1 MPNRLA
7 DETSPYLLQHANN
20 PVDWYPWGDEAFAA
34 ARRRDVPILLSVGYS
49 SCHWCHVMERESFE
63 NPRIAAMMNAGFVNI
78 KVDREE
84 RPDVDSVY
92 MTAIQ
97 AMSGHG
103 GWPMTVFMTADGEP
117 FYGGTYFPPED
128 RGGMPAFDRVL
139 AAISDAFANRRL
151 EALSAGRRLAEHV
164 RRSFDAER
172 GAEPL
177 TDAVF
182 HAAMSGLASQFDGVS
197 GGFGLQPKFPQPAT
211 LDFLLRR
218 YARTGDPTPLEMA
231 ELTLNKMAAGG
242 IHDQI
247 GGGFHRYSTD
257 AFWLVPHFEKMLYDN
272 ALLASL
278 YARAWQLTARAEY
291 RQAAQGVGDYLLRE
305 MASPDGGFY
314 AAQDADSEG
323 VEGKFF
329 VWRPEQLADVLGKE
343 DAAVVCDYFG
353 VTREGNFEGMS
364 ILHVPRAA
372 DEVAARH
379 SMTARELA
387 ALIASAKPKLLAA
400 RARRVPPM
408 TDTKTI
414 TAWNGLA
421 MAALAEMAA
430 AFGRR
435 DYLDA
440 ARANAAFLLE
450 RMVENGRLRRTD
462 GESDNGG
469 KGFLDDYAALIHG
482 LLTLHRADG
491 DTALLLEAERLARRA
506 VALFW
511 DAAGE
516 RFYDTG
522 GDQETLIA
530 RPRDVTDNALPS
542 GHSMM
547 ADALLRLA
555 AITGEIDLRAMA
567 ASSLRSARPVMVQ
580 FPTAAGN
587 WLNALDAYLSDSR
600 EVAIIAG
607 DDGGDGADAQPM
619 LSRLGREYLGSAVVV
634 SKTERSPAGASW
646 PIFANRH
653 AIDGRATAYVCQN
666 YACRLPT
673 TDADR
678 MMAELAGLG

>member
-63 NPRIAAMMNAGFVNI
+63 DPRVAAMMNAGFVNI

-117 FYGGTYFPPED
+117 FYGGTYFPPDD
-128 RGGMPAFDRVL
+128 RGGLPAFDRVL

-151 EALSAGRRLAEHV
+151 EALSVGRRLTE
-164 RRSFDAER
+164 RIRQSFDAER
-172 GAEPL
+172 GAQPL
-177 TDAVF
+177 TDDVF
-182 HAAMSGLASQFDGVS
+182 HAAMDGLMRQFDGVS

-218 YARTGDPTPLEMA
+218 HARTGEPTPLEMA
-231 ELTLNKMAAGG
+231 ELTLDKMAAGG

-278 YARAWQLTARAEY
+278 YTRAWQITANAEY
-291 RQAAQGVGDYLLRE
+291 RRAALGVGDYLLRE

-314 AAQDADSEG
+314 SAQDADSEG

-329 VWRPEQLADVLGKE
+329 VWRPEGIADVLGKE
-343 DAAVVCDYFG
+343 AAAVVCDYFG

-364 ILHVPRAA
+364 ILNVPRAPE
-372 DEVAARH
+372 EVAARH

-387 ALIASAKPKLLAA
+387 ALVADAKPKLRAA
-400 RARRVPPM
+400 RAERVAPM

-421 MAALAEMAA
+421 MAALAEMSA
-430 AFGRR
+430 AFGRS
-435 DYLDA
+435 DYLAA

-469 KGFLDDYAALIHG
+469 KGFLDDHAALIHG

-491 DTALLLEAERLARRA
+491 DAAWLLEAEHLARRA

-511 DAAGE
+511 EPVGE

-555 AITGEIDLRAMA
+555 TITGESDLRAMA
-567 ASSLRSARPVMVQ
+567 ARSLRSARSVMIQ

-587 WLNALDAYLSDSR
+587 WLSALDAYLSESR

-607 DDGGDGADAQPM
+607 DGDGADAKPM

-634 SKTERSPAGASW
+634 SKPERSRAGAGW
-646 PIFANRH
+646 PIFADRR
-653 AIDGRATAYVCQN
+653 ALGGRATAYVCQN

-673 TDADR
+673 TDADK